1 MGDITLLD
9 NRTNIPNI
17 TIVYSDNIPI
27 YQWEISRIQFM
38 EVRKRTIFLAIYC
51 GDIPWNLALKNR
63 PKIYGIG
70 TSNQSIPSRCGAFV
84 FFLVAY
90 PLRKSSISW
99 TTVVPWTC
107 WTSRLPRKN
116 HGCEWMVSRDIYC
129 ILSTIVIS
137 ICLWTLMGF
146 INQLAV
152 TCLMAGKSAMELS
165 VGVWCWPCSHLPATI
180 QKHENHRMRLCKF
193 AGKPLTAIPHGGFLR
208 TRWCPPVMFVGL

>member
-1 MGDITLLD
+1 MIYHPYDSDIIPIFYSDILTISLVNNIFQYIPLDITLLD

-84 FFLVAY
+84 FFLIAY

-116 HGCEWMVSRDIYC
+116 YGCEWMVSRDI
-129 ILSTIVIS
+129 
-137 ICLWTLMGF
+137 
-146 INQLAV
+146 
-152 TCLMAGKSAMELS
+152 
-165 VGVWCWPCSHLPATI
+165 
-180 QKHENHRMRLCKF
+180 
-193 AGKPLTAIPHGGFLR
+193 
-208 TRWCPPVMFVGL
+208 

>member
-1 MGDITLLD
+1 MHDLDDARLLGIESSQMGFVIVSNRVLVKSVLSMGDITLLD

-84 FFLVAY
+84 FFLIAY

-116 HGCEWMVSRDIYC
+116 YGCEWMVSRDI
-129 ILSTIVIS
+129 
-137 ICLWTLMGF
+137 
-146 INQLAV
+146 
-152 TCLMAGKSAMELS
+152 
-165 VGVWCWPCSHLPATI
+165 
-180 QKHENHRMRLCKF
+180 
-193 AGKPLTAIPHGGFLR
+193 
-208 TRWCPPVMFVGL
+208 

>member
-1 MGDITLLD
+1 MMIFFLIWMSVWGMPYFQTLCRFPNMFFFCSVTRGFKSVVMVMHDLDDARLLGIESSQMGFVIVSNRVLVKSVLSMGDITLLD

-84 FFLVAY
+84 FFLIAY

-107 WTSRLPRKN
+107 WTSRLPRKKLWL
-116 HGCEWMVSRDIYC
+116 WMD
-129 ILSTIVIS
+129 
-137 ICLWTLMGF
+137 
-146 INQLAV
+146 
-152 TCLMAGKSAMELS
+152 GK
-165 VGVWCWPCSHLPATI
+165 
-180 QKHENHRMRLCKF
+180 
-193 AGKPLTAIPHGGFLR
+193 
-208 TRWCPPVMFVGL
+208 

>member
-1 MGDITLLD
+1 MIYHPYDSDIIPIFYSDILTISLVNNIFQYIPLDITLLD

-38 EVRKRTIFLAIYC
+38 EVRERTIFLAIYC

-84 FFLVAY
+84 FFLIAY

-99 TTVVPWTC
+99 TAVVPWTC

-116 HGCEWMVSRDIYC
+116 YGCEWMVSRDI
-129 ILSTIVIS
+129 
-137 ICLWTLMGF
+137 
-146 INQLAV
+146 
-152 TCLMAGKSAMELS
+152 
-165 VGVWCWPCSHLPATI
+165 
-180 QKHENHRMRLCKF
+180 
-193 AGKPLTAIPHGGFLR
+193 
-208 TRWCPPVMFVGL
+208 